1 MQYVRDSFAPI
12 KAFLG
17 LSTLLTAADDNKIVE
32 SENMAVGALTI
43 AAQPS
48 VPSLLGLKVTAV
60 GTADTPGI
68 ATIVA
73 TDIYDRTF
81 TEVVTLVVGST
92 VYNTRYCKTVTS
104 ITLSGWV
111 IDAGSGNDTIIV
123 GVLASGAIEAKG
135 QPVTFQVVT
144 GNVWINDKA
153 VAVADATAFKLTA
166 GQTIDLVPRTN
177 ALSMISDGSGAT
189 IQVIVWDQ

>member
-1 MQYVRDSFAPI
+1 MAMYVRDIFAPM
-12 KAFLG
+12 KAYLG
-17 LSTLLTAADDNKIVE
+17 LSTLLSAADDNRIVT

-48 VPSLLGLKVTAV
+48 VPSLLGLKVTAS

-73 TDIYDRTF
+73 TDFYDRTF

-123 GVLASGAIEAKG
+123 GVLSSGAIEAIG
-135 QPVTFQVVT
+135 CPVTFEVVS
-144 GNVWINDKA
+144 GNVWINDKT
-153 VAVADATAFKLTA
+153 VAVADATAFKLLA
-166 GQTIDLVPRTN
+166 GQVFNLVPRTN
-177 ALSMISDGSGAT
+177 ALSFISDTAAT
-189 IQVIVWDQ
+189 IQVVIWDN

>member
-166 GQTIDLVPRTN
+166 GQTLDLVPRTN
-177 ALSMISDGSGAT
+177 ALSFISDAAAT
-189 IQVIVWDQ
+189 IQVIIWDQ